1 MSSRETHVTCPCCN
15 SHLDVDLRTGKVM
28 KWRRET
34 ELDETGKP
42 IVRESDWDEAAVRVK
57 DRMGTAT
64 DKFDAGL
71 SREKERVR
79 DLDDLFDKAKDKL
92 EKRRENDELA

>member
-1 MSSRETHVTCPCCN
+1 MSARDTKVTCPCCR
-15 SHLDVDLRTGKVM
+15 SQLDVDLRTGKVL

-42 IVRESDWDEAAVRVK
+42 ILRESDWDDATSRVEG
-57 DRMGTAT
+57 RLSTAI

-71 SREKERVR
+71 SREQNREK
-79 DLDDLFDKAKDKL
+79 DLDDLFRKASEKL
-92 EKRRENDELA
+92 KEPEEED

>member
-1 MSSRETHVTCPCCN
+1 MSARETKVTCPCCN
-15 SHLDVDLRTGKVM
+15 SHLDVDVRTGTVM

-42 IVRESDWDEAAVRVK
+42 VVRESDWDDAASRVES
-57 DRMGTAT
+57 RLSTAT

-71 SREKERVR
+71 SREQNREQA
-79 DLDDLFDKAKDKL
+79 LDDLFRKANKKL
-92 EKRRENDELA
+92 EEREGD